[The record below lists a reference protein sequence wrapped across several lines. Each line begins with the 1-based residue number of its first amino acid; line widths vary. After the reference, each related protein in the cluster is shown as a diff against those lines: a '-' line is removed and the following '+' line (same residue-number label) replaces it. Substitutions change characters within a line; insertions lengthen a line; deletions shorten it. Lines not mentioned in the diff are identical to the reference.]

1 MNCAFSYEFKLP
13 GIHRVSA
20 EDAGRICKELSES
33 EGGLTPQRLVDV
45 SRDNDAPLHNE
56 FEWDDG
62 IAAELYRR
70 SQASKLIRDIVIVRD
85 ENAPHKDRQFVIT
98 NQRESVYVPMEIALT
113 NEEWKDNLLK
123 QAKNDMVSFV
133 AKYRR
138 LQELANVIE
147 PMTALLDMLNGS
159 T

>member
-147 PMTALLDMLNGS
+147 PMTALLDLLNGS